1 MFSLWQYSFFFS
13 GIGTYL
19 AALNLEYWNSQR
31 NQQLTGTLDY
41 WISSQCLIQFLWYQ
55 ILPRLLGAVALF
67 PTFTLKIGTLHW
79 NIKGVSGMVKAKTT
93 DAGGFPGKESC
104 QCQCR
109 RLGFGPWV
117 GKIPWR
123 RNWQPMPVLFS
134 YLGNSWTEQTCGIQS
149 LGLQKNQPRLV
160 LKQQRHSVEYSDYTS
175 CISTQCSQ
183 PLDSISLV
191 MVIDVMRV
199 F

>member
-104 QCQCR
+104 Q
-109 RLGFGPWV
+109 
-117 GKIPWR
+117 WR
-123 RNWQPMPVLFS
+123 RNGFDPWSEKIPHVVEQLSAHTTTAETVLQHPGATTTEAQAPRDYALQWEKPPQWEACTPQPESSPHRCNQRKVHAATKTQHS
-134 YLGNSWTEQTCGIQS
+134 
-149 LGLQKNQPRLV
+149 QK
-160 LKQQRHSVEYSDYTS
+160 
-175 CISTQCSQ
+175 
-183 PLDSISLV
+183 
-191 MVIDVMRV
+191 
-199 F
+199 